1 MKLDK
6 SVNIK
11 RKNGVLWLYQCLIM
25 EKSVIEKKEHSLI
38 LNIKKNKNKFDAT
51 LTTQMLI
58 LYIIFH
64 LSWYFLSPIAT
75 F

>member
-1 MKLDK
+1 MCHTNKKFNKWNKAKPDK

-25 EKSVIEKKEHSLI
+25 EKSVIEKKEHNLI

-51 LTTQMLI
+51 LTT
-58 LYIIFH
+58 
-64 LSWYFLSPIAT
+64 
-75 F
+75 